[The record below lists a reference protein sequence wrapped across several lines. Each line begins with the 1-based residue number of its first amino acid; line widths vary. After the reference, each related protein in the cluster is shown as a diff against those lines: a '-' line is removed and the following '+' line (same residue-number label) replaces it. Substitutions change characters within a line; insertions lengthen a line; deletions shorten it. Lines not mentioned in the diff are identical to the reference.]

1 MWHHVRITY
10 NIQAPLEV
18 LPLFVACYLDLWHL
32 GLFRDILHV
41 KCSSGQALAWLLWL
55 QCHSCCGSCASFE
68 RLLWSQ
74 MITQDKSHGCVAK
87 AMTADE
93 ERNKG
98 ISLCNFA
105 RWFIY
110 DSTVLITCWWRLSV
124 IRVMVNHLTCKCC
137 IVGIW
142 TGNKWNKSSWLW
154 YSTYKC
160 LWQESVILDWQP
172 IP

>member
-124 IRVMVNHLTCKCC
+124 IRVMVNLSAVSQAFGLATSETSPVDCDTAL
-137 IVGIW
+137 I
-142 TGNKWNKSSWLW
+142 NAYDRRASF
-154 YSTYKC
+154 
-160 LWQESVILDWQP
+160 
-172 IP
+172 